1 MNYQEL
7 FKNNILTKY
16 GKMRNNDHDNIL
28 LNNNNP
34 YNQLSN
40 KINLIREDFLN
51 LNVFTIDP
59 EGCTDAD
66 DAFSITEINNKL
78 FLIIHIADPT
88 HFIDLNSYLWND
100 IQKRILT
107 HYPSN
112 HQPIHMMPDFIIQ
125 KSSLNINHHELKN
138 AISVFFEINKE
149 TFLPTENIQI
159 KFTKLKIKQQ
169 YNLSYKYASTLNDQ
183 VINLGITISQN
194 LKNER
199 SKTTLGTKLSDVNML
214 IPKFQDN
221 QIY

>member
-7 FKNNILTKY
+7 FKNNILPKY
-16 GKMRNNDHDNIL
+16 GQCRDTNLDEQL
-28 LNNNNP
+28 FNNNNF

-40 KINLIREDFLN
+40 KINLIRKDYLD

-66 DAFSITEINNKL
+66 DAFSIQEIDNKL

-88 HFIDLNSYLWND
+88 HFIDLNSYLWTD

-125 KSSLNINHHELKN
+125 KSSLNLNHHEIKN
-138 AISVFFEINKE
+138 AISVFFEIDKDTN
-149 TFLPTENIQI
+149 LPTNNIEI
-159 KFTKLKIKQQ
+159 KFTKLKIK
-169 YNLSYKYASTLNDQ
+169 
-183 VINLGITISQN
+183 
-194 LKNER
+194 
-199 SKTTLGTKLSDVNML
+199 
-214 IPKFQDN
+214 PH
-221 QIY
+221 